1 MFKIGQFSFFLIYVS
16 FCVSFSNAEEH
27 PRRIVPPVIVG
38 AQMFNPNEMDE
49 GVELFKLRKLY
60 SEKSQYAYCGDD
72 ALRAR
77 DIFLISVKQDEK
89 GPKGEDI
96 YLPQLNVV
104 EPGKSM
110 SLYKSFPEG
119 FDVSEAGQA
128 PLNIVHLKD
137 EDGKILCSFSI
148 HKNGEKD
155 FALKLAA
162 PSIANASLVEMSLTP
177 KSAARYVDNTM
188 HRKAHLRIMSN
199 IVQAEP
205 KKSP

>member
-1 MFKIGQFSFFLIYVS
+1 MFKVFQFSFFIMTIS
-16 FCVSFSNAEEH
+16 NFSSHLHADEH
-27 PRRIVPPVIVG
+27 PRSIVAPTIIG
-38 AQMFNPNEMDE
+38 AQMFDPNEMNE

-60 SEKSQYAYCGDD
+60 SEKSHYAYCGDEP
-72 ALRAR
+72 LSAR
-77 DIFLISVKQDEK
+77 DLFLLSVKQDEK

-110 SLYKSFPEG
+110 SIYKNFPEG

-137 EDGKILCSFSI
+137 EEGKILCSFSI
-148 HKNGEKD
+148 YKNGEKD
-155 FALKLAA
+155 FQLKVADPAIPYAYLAEV
-162 PSIANASLVEMSLTP
+162 NLTP
-177 KSAARYVDNTM
+177 KSASSILANTL
-188 HRKAHLRIMSN
+188 HRKAHLKIMSN

-205 KKSP
+205 KKNP

>member
-1 MFKIGQFSFFLIYVS
+1 MFKVFQFSFFIMTISYWVS
-16 FCVSFSNAEEH
+16 QLHADEH
-27 PRRIVPPVIVG
+27 PRSIVAPTIIG

-60 SEKSQYAYCGDD
+60 SEKSHYAYCGDEP
-72 ALRAR
+72 LNAR
-77 DIFLISVKQDEK
+77 DLFLISVKQDEK

-110 SLYKSFPEG
+110 SIYKSFPEG
-119 FDVSEAGQA
+119 FDVSETGQA

-137 EDGKILCSFSI
+137 EEGKILCSFSI
-148 HKNGEKD
+148 YKNGEKD
-155 FALKLAA
+155 FQLKLADPA
-162 PSIANASLVEMSLTP
+162 VPNAYLAEVNLTP
-177 KSAARYVDNTM
+177 KSASRYVENTM
-188 HRKAHLRIMSN
+188 HRKAHLKIMSN
-199 IVQAEP
+199 IVQADP